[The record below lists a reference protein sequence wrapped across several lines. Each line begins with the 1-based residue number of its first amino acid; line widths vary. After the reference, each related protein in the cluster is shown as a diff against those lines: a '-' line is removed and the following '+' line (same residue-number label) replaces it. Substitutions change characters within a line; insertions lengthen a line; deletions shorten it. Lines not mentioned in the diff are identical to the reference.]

1 MPFGLD
7 HKLRYCGPIDSSYV
21 FRVEIPATRQII
33 TVYSLP
39 SDLWHSVIQVSAHL
53 RPMPEMA
60 HRYTIHKPQVSKFRS
75 QLWHVVTW
83 AHSLTM
89 ENDNDFFHDLS
100 LSPITP
106 SLKINTPARKKKHV
120 CAATVD
126 HGGASLTFSK
136 VQRAVQVLGSGSS
149 LRLGHSCMIYK
160 LIYYENNVYNIFI
173 IQYYLV
179 GGLEHEFY
187 DFPYIGNNDPNW
199 RTHIFQRG
207 RSTTKQL
214 YIIMVWFVFTH
225 EFCLPR
231 STAFVQAI
239 RLLDGAAFHLLEKNT
254 AAIENGHWV
263 RWFTYETFF
272 STANC

>member
-1 MPFGLD
+1 M
-7 HKLRYCGPIDSSYV
+7 
-21 FRVEIPATRQII
+21 
-33 TVYSLP
+33 
-39 SDLWHSVIQVSAHL
+39 
-53 RPMPEMA
+53 
-60 HRYTIHKPQVSKFRS
+60 
-75 QLWHVVTW
+75 
-83 AHSLTM
+83 
-89 ENDNDFFHDLS
+89 
-100 LSPITP
+100 
-106 SLKINTPARKKKHV
+106 
-120 CAATVD
+120 D

-239 RLLDGAAFHLLEKNT
+239 RLLDGAAFHLLEKKHSCYWKWPLSSLIYLWNIFFVLQQT
-254 AAIENGHWV
+254 VSLLEG
-263 RWFTYETFF
+263 RWLMRF
-272 STANC
+272 